1 MELILDNGTAK
12 LSVVALAD
20 RILRVRLSRPD
31 LPTED
36 ASWAVPADRRAGRAE
51 TSLAPHSLHTAA
63 LNVTVDPATLALT
76 VTDHDDRLIHADA
89 PRPFTFD
96 GDGFSLFKQLGDQ
109 QRIHGLGDKTGS
121 LDRRGNSF
129 AMWNTDQWGFGT
141 ASDPTYKSIPFYLAD
156 GGDAGCHGLFL
167 DNTWRSWFDFGH
179 RRAGEIEIAAEGGAI
194 DYYLI
199 HGPTLAEVTR
209 NYAWLTGPAP
219 LPPRWALGFQQCRWS
234 YETEADVRA
243 LADRF
248 KAEAIPLDVIWL
260 DIHFQDRNRPFTVD
274 ATAFPDLAALVAEL
288 KAQGTRTV
296 VITDLHV
303 AQAPDEGYAPYDQGT
318 AGDHFLRRAD
328 GSVYAGEVWPG
339 PSVFPEFT
347 RSASRGYWGS
357 LFGDFVHMGVAGFWN
372 DMNEPAIFTYP
383 SKTMP
388 PDVVHRIEGDGFAPR
403 SAPHAEIHNV
413 YGMLNTRA
421 TAEGLAA
428 LRPNERP
435 FVMTRASYAGG
446 QRYAATWTGD
456 NVSSWEHLR
465 LSIVQLLSLGL
476 SGFVWSGCDIG
487 GFTGGPSA
495 DLFTRW
501 IQIGAF
507 MPIMR
512 AHAANGTPRAEPWVH
527 GKTHTRLRKT
537 AIEWRYRLL
546 PYFYALARQ
555 AEERGDPVM
564 RPLAWDYPEAAAAT
578 HGDLACTF
586 TFGPSLLVALSPK
599 PESPQPYDVCLPAGG
614 WYDFWTGLRVEPS
627 FTADCGAF
635 AAVSEVPR
643 IERLPVFAR
652 AGAIIAM
659 QPLVQSTLH
668 TPRPELTLHVY
679 PGASG
684 ETMLYDDDG
693 ESLDYRQGDSFSQC
707 ARWDDTATVL
717 TLDPPQGTHR
727 PWWNRI
733 KVVIH
738 GQNAPRSAER
748 DGKPVSAAFDAAAQ
762 TLTLAVK
769 GTGAMRIGLGR

>member
-1 MELILDNGTAK
+1 MELILDSGTAK
-12 LSVVALAD
+12 LRVTALTD
-20 RILRVRLSRPD
+20 RILRLRLTRAGSVS
-31 LPTED
+31 ED
-36 ASWAVPADRRAGRAE
+36 ASWAVPAPRRAARAQAH
-51 TSLAPHSLHTAA
+51 TDAHSLRTAA
-63 LNVTVDPATLALT
+63 LTVAVDPSTLAVT
-76 VTDHDDRLIHADA
+76 VTDPEGRLIHADA
-89 PRPFTFD
+89 PRPFAFD
-96 GDGFSLFKQLGDQ
+96 GEGFALFKQLGDKE
-109 QRIHGLGDKTGS
+109 RIHGMGDKTGS
-121 LDRRGNSF
+121 FDRRGASF
-129 AMWNTDQWGFGT
+129 VNWTTDHWGFGT
-141 ASDPTYKSIPFYLAD
+141 ATDPTYKAIPFYLAD
-156 GGDAGCHGLFL
+156 GGEAGCHGLFL

-179 RRAGEIEIAAEGGAI
+179 RRAGQIEIAAEGGAI

-199 HGPTLAEVTR
+199 HGPSLAEVTR
-209 NYAWLTGPAP
+209 GYAWLTGPAP

-234 YETEADVRA
+234 YETAAEVRA

-274 ATAFPDLAALVAEL
+274 AEAFPDLAALVAEL
-288 KAQGTRTV
+288 KAQHIRTV

-328 GSVYAGEVWPG
+328 GSVYSGEVWPG

-347 RSASRGYWGS
+347 RPSSRASWGS
-357 LFGDFVHMGVAGFWN
+357 LFGGFVGMGVAGFWN

-388 PDVVHRIEGDGFAPR
+388 ADVVHRIEGDGFAPR

-428 LRPNERP
+428 LRPNARA

-456 NVSSWEHLR
+456 NVASWEHLR

-487 GFTGGPSA
+487 GFTGGPSP
-495 DLFTRW
+495 DLLTRW
-501 IQIGAF
+501 TQVGAF

-512 AHAANGTPRAEPWVH
+512 AHAATGTPRAEPWVD
-527 GKTHTRLRKT
+527 GEEHTALRKA

-546 PYFYALARQ
+546 PYCYALARA
-555 AEERGDPVM
+555 AEEHGDPVM
-564 RPLAWDYPEAAAAT
+564 RPLAWDYPEAAAAS
-578 HGDLACTF
+578 HVDLACSF
-586 TFGPSLLVALSPK
+586 TFGPSLLIALSPK

-614 WYDFWTGLRVEPS
+614 WYDFWSGVQVEPAFRS
-627 FTADCGAF
+627 DCGAYEV
-635 AAVSEVPR
+635 VSETPR
-643 IERLPVFAR
+643 IDRLPVFAR
-652 AGAIIAM
+652 AGAIIAL
-659 QPLVQSTLH
+659 QPLVQSTLQEAH
-668 TPRPELTLHVY
+668 PELTLHVY

-684 ETMLYDDDG
+684 EAMLYDDDG
-693 ESLDYRQGDSFSQC
+693 ESLDYRQGACFAQRAS
-707 ARWDDTATVL
+707 WDDAAAAL
-717 TLDPPQGTHR
+717 TLDPPQGAR
-727 PWWNRI
+727 APWWNRI

-738 GQNAPRSAER
+738 GH
-748 DGKPVSAAFDAAAQ
+748 SAARRVLHPDAAVDAVFDPAAQ
-762 TLTLAVK
+762 TLTVALKGNGETRIELA
-769 GTGAMRIGLGR
+769 